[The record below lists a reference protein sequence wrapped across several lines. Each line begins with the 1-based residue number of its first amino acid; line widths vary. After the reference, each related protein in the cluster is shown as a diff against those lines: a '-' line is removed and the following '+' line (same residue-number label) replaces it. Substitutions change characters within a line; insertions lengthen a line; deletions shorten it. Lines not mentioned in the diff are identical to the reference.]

1 MFQKI
6 LNFIYLYLFV
16 IYPGSKI
23 QIIYAVSETHFCYF
37 NLLIIVNFKLKFEKH
52 HRTLIV
58 SFSFCNF
65 YTSPCLF
72 FTFVDHFGPIL
83 SDPDTHTNDF
93 SRVLWKGVNILA
105 LVDNDD
111 DLRIYS
117 TPISYDYYVGDY
129 KQVETVFG
137 QGGSFVFRD
146 KNRVVKYYY
155 NNGWNHLCQ
164 NTNLFTL
171 QSTSIFC
178 AENQELKAIPLV
190 TGEIFSLY
198 LISCMR
204 LGSNIFSFALGRQIF
219 IRFARVFSNAFWR
232 VFLRILL
239 FRIRMCFFFISVQNI
254 YYIENRDE

>member
-1 MFQKI
+1 M
-6 LNFIYLYLFV
+6 
-16 IYPGSKI
+16 SK
-23 QIIYAVSETHFCYF
+23 THFCCF
-37 NLLIIVNFKLKFEKH
+37 NLLIIVNFKLKFEIH

-58 SFSFCNF
+58 S
-65 YTSPCLF
+65 F

-105 LVDNDD
+105 LVNNDD

-117 TPISYDYYVGDY
+117 TPTSYVSYGGY
-129 KQVETVFG
+129 KQVETTFG
-137 QGGSFVFRD
+137 RTEERQDGLFHVRD
-146 KNRVVKYYY
+146 KYGVVKYWYIDHWIY
-155 NNGWNHLCQ
+155 FCE

-204 LGSNIFSFALGRQIF
+204 FNSNIFSFALGRQIF
-219 IRFARVFSNAFWR
+219 IRFARVLSNAFWR
-232 VFLRILL
+232 VF
-239 FRIRMCFFFISVQNI
+239 
-254 YYIENRDE
+254 